1 MLKEPFNIQHSAFCI
16 LHSASRAACQPA
28 HPSDHGAAQGSMRS
42 SLLQSAPELDARSSS
57 AMTKT
62 IVHVVGT
69 GTIGEPLVG
78 LYTDFKEKWGIH
90 EVTFHKR
97 TPKTDDRALV
107 EHLVRRGAKLVVDEQ
122 ARGEFEH
129 LGHRVSFSTEE
140 ALERATVVVD
150 CTPAGNDN
158 KANYYDRVKGPKG
171 FLAQGSEFGFGK
183 PYARG
188 INDSVQDPDERFV
201 QIVSCNTH
209 NISVLLK
216 TIGEKEGKM
225 SIATGR
231 FVCMRRANDVSD
243 TKSFIA
249 APQAGKHDDPEFGTH
264 HARDAHH
271 IFRTLGEKLNLYSS
285 AIKLNTQY
293 MHTLWFDLEL
303 GHDTTL
309 EQVKVLLRNNPRV
322 ACTNKRAVNQIF
334 SFGRD
339 HGYFGRI
346 LSQTVIPTSTLTVP
360 SPRKI
365 VGFCYTPQDGNSLL
379 SSIAATLRYL
389 DASKLE
395 ERLDALRPY
404 IFREI

>member
-1 MLKEPFNIQHSAFCI
+1 MAKN
-16 LHSASRAACQPA
+16 
-28 HPSDHGAAQGSMRS
+28 
-42 SLLQSAPELDARSSS
+42 
-57 AMTKT
+57 

-69 GTIGEPLVG
+69 GTIGEPLIG
-78 LYTDFKEKWGIH
+78 LFTDFKEKWNID

-97 TPKTDDRALV
+97 TPAVNDRSTV
-107 EHLVRRGAKLVVDEQ
+107 EHLIRRGGKLVCDEG
-122 ARGEFEH
+122 AREEFAQ
-129 LGHRVSFSTEE
+129 LGHRVSFTTEE
-140 ALERATVVVD
+140 AVERATVVVD
-150 CTPAGNDN
+150 CTPAGNEN
-158 KANYYDRVKGPKG
+158 KQKYYERIKGPKG

-188 INDSVQDPDERFV
+188 INDEVQSPDDPYV
-201 QIVSCNTH
+201 QVVSCNTH

-216 TIGEKEGKM
+216 TLASQDGKI
-225 SIATGR
+225 SLEAGR

-249 APQAGKHDDPEFGTH
+249 APEAGKHDDPVFGTH
-264 HARDAHH
+264 HARDAYHV
-271 IFRTLGEKLNLYSS
+271 FQTLGEKLNLFSS
-285 AIKLNTQY
+285 AIKLPTQY
-293 MHTLWFDLEL
+293 MHTLWFDLDL
-303 GHDTTL
+303 RHDTTL
-309 EQVKVLLRNNPRV
+309 EEVKSALRNNTRI

-346 LSQTVIPTSTLTVP
+346 LSQTVVPTSTLAVP
-360 SPRKI
+360 NPRKI

-389 DASKLE
+389 DVTKLE
-395 ERLDALRPY
+395 ENLDVLRPY

>member
-1 MLKEPFNIQHSAFCI
+1 
-16 LHSASRAACQPA
+16 
-28 HPSDHGAAQGSMRS
+28 
-42 SLLQSAPELDARSSS
+42 
-57 AMTKT
+57 MTKKI

-69 GTIGEPLVG
+69 GTIGEPLIG
-78 LYTDFKEKWGIH
+78 LFTDFKERWGID
-90 EVTFHKR
+90 EVTVHKR
-97 TPKTDDRALV
+97 TPAATDRAMV
-107 EHLVRRGAKLVVDEQ
+107 NHLIGRGANLATDEP
-122 ARGEFEH
+122 ARDEFAR
-129 LGHRVSFSTEE
+129 LGHRVSYTTEE

-158 KANYYDRVKGPKG
+158 KAKYYERISGPKG

-188 INDSVQDPDERFV
+188 INEEVQSPDERFV
-201 QIVSCNTH
+201 QVVSCNTH

-216 TIGEKEGKM
+216 TLGTNDGRM
-225 SIATGR
+225 SLVAGR

-249 APQAGKHDDPEFGTH
+249 APEAGKHDDPEFGTH

-271 IFRTLGEKLNLYSS
+271 VFQTLGEKLNLFSS
-285 AIKLNTQY
+285 AIKLPTQY
-293 MHTLWFDLEL
+293 MHTLWFDLDL
-303 GHDTTL
+303 KHDTTL
-309 EQVKVLLRNNPRV
+309 EQARAALRNNTHV
-322 ACTNKRAVNQIF
+322 ACTAKRSVNQIF

-346 LSQTVIPTSTLTVP
+346 LSQTVVPISTLTVP

-389 DASKLE
+389 DPSKLE
-395 ERLDALRPY
+395 ERLSVLRPY

>member
-1 MLKEPFNIQHSAFCI
+1 MAKKN
-16 LHSASRAACQPA
+16 
-28 HPSDHGAAQGSMRS
+28 
-42 SLLQSAPELDARSSS
+42 
-57 AMTKT
+57 

-69 GTIGEPLVG
+69 GTIGEPLIG
-78 LYTDFKEKWGIH
+78 LYTDFKALWGID

-97 TPKTDDRALV
+97 TPKADDRSTV
-107 EHLVRRGAKLVVDEQ
+107 EHLVNRGAKLVVDEE
-122 ARGEFEH
+122 ARGEFEQ

-158 KANYYDRVKGPKG
+158 KAKYYERVKGPKG

-188 INDSVQDPDERFV
+188 INDEVQTVDDRFV

-216 TIGEKEGKM
+216 TIASRDGKM
-225 SIATGR
+225 SLVNGS

-243 TKSFIA
+243 TKSFLA

-264 HARDAHH
+264 HARDAYHL
-271 IFRTLGEKLNLYSS
+271 FATLGEKLSLFSS

-303 GHDTTL
+303 AHDTTL
-309 EQVKVLLRNNPRV
+309 EEVKSALRSNARV

-346 LSQTVIPTSTLTVP
+346 LSQTVVPTPTLAVP
-360 SPRKI
+360 NPRKV

-379 SSIAATLRYL
+379 SSIAATLRWL
-389 DASKLE
+389 DESKLDE
-395 ERLDALRPY
+395 NLNALRPY